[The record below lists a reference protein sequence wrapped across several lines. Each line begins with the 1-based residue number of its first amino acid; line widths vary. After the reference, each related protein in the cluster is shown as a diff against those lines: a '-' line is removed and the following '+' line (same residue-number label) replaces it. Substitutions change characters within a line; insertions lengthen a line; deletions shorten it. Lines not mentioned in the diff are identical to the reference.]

1 MSEYILR
8 WQIGLTV
15 ENRKIHY
22 TYGSKNIL
30 REKAKVLAKDEN
42 IVLITIDKVDEVI
55 KNTISEKIIERFENE
70 GVE

>member
-1 MSEYILR
+1 MSKYILR
-8 WQIGLTV
+8 WQMGLSL

-22 TYGSKNIL
+22 TYGSKDVL

-55 KNTISEKIIERFENE
+55 KNTISEKIIERFENL
-70 GVE
+70 

>member
-1 MSEYILR
+1 MYEYILR
-8 WQIGLTV
+8 WQIGLSL

-22 TYGSKNIL
+22 THGSKDVL

-55 KNTISEKIIERFENE
+55 KNTISEKIIKRFENL
-70 GVE
+70 